1 MKIQSRNN
9 CQPRN
14 SQAIYVTVQCTEV
27 CGATLFF
34 RKAQNAYSGAWYL
47 VVLMLPFDKKIKEM
61 VLLLRINLFLK
72 IMHGADIFL
81 AETIVNYTVYLFSSH
96 GVSRWIL

>member
-47 VVLMLPFDKKIKEM
+47 GALMLDKKNQ
-61 VLLLRINLFLK
+61 RD
-72 IMHGADIFL
+72 G
-81 AETIVNYTVYLFSSH
+81 TSTTY
-96 GVSRWIL
+96 